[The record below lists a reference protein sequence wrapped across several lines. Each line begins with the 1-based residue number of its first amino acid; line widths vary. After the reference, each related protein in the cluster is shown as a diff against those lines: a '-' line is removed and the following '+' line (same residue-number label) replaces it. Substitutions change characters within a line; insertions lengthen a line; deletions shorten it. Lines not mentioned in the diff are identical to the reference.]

1 MPTIEQSR
9 PERRPLSVPNALRAL
24 PSVDRLLQDERVAAL
39 ARTHPRAL
47 VVEAAREALDEARRQ
62 LRAGAGN
69 GVAADLA
76 AAVAAR
82 LDVAIRPAL
91 RRAINATGVVIHT
104 NLGRAPL
111 SDDALAAMREVGVGY
126 SNLEYDLEAGARGSR
141 HEHVGA
147 LLRRLS
153 GAEAALVVN
162 NNAAA
167 IMLALTGLA
176 QGREVVISRG
186 ELVEI
191 GGGFRIPDVL
201 RQSGARLVEVGT
213 TNRTYVRDFEDAVTD
228 QTPVFLRVHS
238 SNFRVVGFVHAPD
251 PAELAVAAHA
261 RGLLLVDDLGSGSF
275 LDTARYGLAPEPVV
289 QASVASGADLVTFS
303 GDKLLGGPQAGILV
317 GRAEVITRLKS
328 HPLTRALRPDK
339 ATLAALGATLRHYV
353 RGEAERR
360 VPVWRMIAARPE
372 EIEIRARAVIRAL
385 APAGE
390 GWTVEDGRSAV
401 GGGSLPGETLPTRLL
416 AAPESLNADR
426 LAATLRAATPAIVGR
441 IERGRLV
448 FDLRTVLPEEDSLF
462 ADTLAACLRTLPG
475 QSSLATT
482 SAQARAPS
490 GHGGASSDGSTD
502 GPMAEQPVTADS
514 TSRLSPLASRH
525 SPSCAS

>member
-1 MPTIEQSR
+1 MSSQ
-9 PERRPLSVPNALRAL
+9 LRAL
-24 PSVDRLLQDERVAAL
+24 PSVDRLLHDARVAAL
-39 ARTHPRAL
+39 VGEHPRSL
-47 VVEAAREALDEARRQ
+47 VVDAAREALDEARRR
-62 LRAGAGN
+62 LRTGADAPDLPEL
-69 GVAADLA
+69 VALRLSLA
-76 AAVAAR
+76 AAST
-82 LDVAIRPAL
+82 L

-111 SDDALAAMREVGVGY
+111 SEVALAAMREVGVGY

-167 IMLALTGLA
+167 VMLALSALA

-213 TNRTYVRDFEDAVTD
+213 TNRTYVRDFEAAVTD
-228 QTPVFLRVHS
+228 LTALFLRVHS
-238 SNFRVVGFVHAPD
+238 SNFRVVGFVHAPE

-261 RGLLLVDDLGSGSF
+261 RGLLLVDDNGSGCF
-275 LDTARYGLAPEPVV
+275 LDTARYGLAPEPLV
-289 QASVASGADLVTFS
+289 QESVASGADVVAFS

-317 GRAEVITRLKS
+317 GRADVIAGLKQ

-360 VPVWRMIAARPE
+360 VPVWRMIAAGPE
-372 EIEIRARAVIRAL
+372 EIEARGRAVIRAL
-385 APAGE
+385 GPAGD
-390 GWTVEDGRSAV
+390 GWTIEDGRSAV

-416 AAPESLNADR
+416 AAPESLNAEH
-426 LAATLRAATPAIVGR
+426 LAADLRRATPAIVGR

-448 FDLRTVLPEEDSLF
+448 FDVRTVLPEEDDLF
-462 ADTLAACLRTLPG
+462 VRTLGACLRDQAVEVGAPDGSDAGPSADLGADAAPAA
-475 QSSLATT
+475 S
-482 SAQARAPS
+482 SAQ
-490 GHGGASSDGSTD
+490 SDGT
-502 GPMAEQPVTADS
+502 PA
-514 TSRLSPLASRH
+514 TSVASAR
-525 SPSCAS
+525 CAS

>member
-1 MPTIEQSR
+1 MSSQ
-9 PERRPLSVPNALRAL
+9 LRAL
-24 PSVDRLLQDERVAAL
+24 PSVDRLLHDERVAAL
-39 ARTHPRAL
+39 VREHPRHL
-47 VVEAAREALDEARRQ
+47 VVEAVRASLDEARRR
-62 LRAGAGN
+62 LRAGEQAPDLPD
-69 GVAADLA
+69 VIAD
-76 AAVAAR
+76 R
-82 LDVAIRPAL
+82 LVHADASTL

-111 SDDALAAMREVGVGY
+111 SDAALAAMREVGAGY

-141 HEHVGA
+141 HEHVSA

-176 QGREVVISRG
+176 GGREVVISRG

-201 RQSGARLVEVGT
+201 LQSGARLVEVGT
-213 TNRTYVRDFEDAVTD
+213 TNRTYVRDFEAAATD
-228 QTPVFLRVHS
+228 QSAIFLRVHS

-251 PAELAVAAHA
+251 PAELATAAHA

-289 QASVASGADLVTFS
+289 QESVASGADLVTFS

-317 GRAEVITRLKS
+317 GRAEVIDRLKQ

-360 VPVWRMIAARPE
+360 VPVWRMIAARPD
-372 EIEIRARAVIRAL
+372 EIEARAQAAIRTL
-385 APAGE
+385 GPAGA
-390 GWTVEDGRSAV
+390 GWTVIDGRSAV

-416 AAPESLNADR
+416 ATPEALDAR
-426 LAATLRAATPAIVGR
+426 LLAADLRAGTPAVVGR
-441 IERGRLV
+441 IEAGRLV
-448 FDLRTVLPEEDSLF
+448 FDLRTVLPEEDGLF
-462 ADTLAACLRTLPG
+462 VEALAAGLGTRRGLPV
-475 QSSLATT
+475 S
-482 SAQARAPS
+482 PS
-490 GHGGASSDGSTD
+490 VNGASPELSDGE
-502 GPMAEQPVTADS
+502 PEPAQ
-514 TSRLSPLASRH
+514 
-525 SPSCAS
+525 CAS